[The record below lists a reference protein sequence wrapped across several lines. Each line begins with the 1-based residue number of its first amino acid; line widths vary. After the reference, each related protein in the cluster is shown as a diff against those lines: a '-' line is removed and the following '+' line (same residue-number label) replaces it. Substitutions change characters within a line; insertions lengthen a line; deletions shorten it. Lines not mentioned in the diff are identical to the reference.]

1 VLNATAPGP
10 LGVVG
15 FGKGPGAVVAHR
27 PGVVAPDMNPNDS
40 HRHKTPDATAELDTE
55 LDTPDSVEEQP
66 QSGFATRVARTGHS
80 GQTPQRPM
88 TATAHATSMA
98 TQPTR
103 RPDAPIGTS
112 PSNATSFAIYPR
124 ELGLAM
130 ADAPERVAV
139 DLRLPVE
146 LHVRTPTRQFRFEFV
161 DDPHETAEV
170 AYVEVVRSRSL
181 DESDQPQCVPEW
193 MPAIIAYVG
202 FEIADSG
209 VLR

>member
-1 VLNATAPGP
+1 
-10 LGVVG
+10 
-15 FGKGPGAVVAHR
+15 
-27 PGVVAPDMNPNDS
+27 
-40 HRHKTPDATAELDTE
+40 
-55 LDTPDSVEEQP
+55 
-66 QSGFATRVARTGHS
+66 
-80 GQTPQRPM
+80 
-88 TATAHATSMA
+88 MA

-124 ELGLAM
+124 ELGVAM

-170 AYVEVVRSRSL
+170 AYVEVVRSRF
-181 DESDQPQCVPEW
+181 DPDDDDQPQCVPGW